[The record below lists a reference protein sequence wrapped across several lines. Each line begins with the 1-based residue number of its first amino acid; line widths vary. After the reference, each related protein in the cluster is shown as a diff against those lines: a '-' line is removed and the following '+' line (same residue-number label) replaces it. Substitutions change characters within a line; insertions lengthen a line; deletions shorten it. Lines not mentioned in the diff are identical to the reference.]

1 MNYSILVVDDSW
13 ESREMIM
20 SVLNTDE
27 SYDVSMAENGEEAI
41 SKLQV
46 KNYDLVI
53 TDISMPVMD
62 GLELLDHLTKE
73 VPNTP
78 VITFTGFGD
87 LFGIKALER
96 GAEDCIFKPF
106 DARDFK
112 LRVAKALKYSHL
124 KKYHDRL
131 EQKNEE
137 LRMLSVTDQLTQL
150 YNRHYML
157 DALRREFARARR
169 YRSKLS
175 CAMVDIDHFKQVN
188 DEYGHLQGDSILREF
203 AALIRN
209 TCREVDICSRYGGEE
224 FLVILPET
232 DRRGAE
238 CMANRL
244 KRATETMP
252 IFKVNSVELLEELSI
267 SISIGLSYYPD
278 PRIKNEQDLVA
289 LADEAL
295 YMAKDKGRNCVI
307 VA

>member
-1 MNYSILVVDDSW
+1 MSYSILVVDDSW
-13 ESREMIM
+13 ESREVIT
-20 SVLNTDE
+20 SILNTQED
-27 SYDVSMAENGEEAI
+27 YDLVLAENGQEALT
-41 SKLQV
+41 KLQSQ
-46 KNYDLVI
+46 NIDLVI

-62 GLELLDHLTKE
+62 GLELLDHMTKE
-73 VPNTP
+73 LPNVP

-87 LFGIKALER
+87 LFGAKALER

-124 KKYHDRL
+124 KKYQDLL

-137 LRMLSVTDQLTQL
+137 LRLLSVTDQLTQL
-150 YNRHYML
+150 YNRHFMQ
-157 DALRREFARARR
+157 DALKREFARAKR

-175 CAMVDIDHFKQVN
+175 CILVDIDHFKKIN
-188 DEYGHLQGDSILREF
+188 DKYGHLQGDSVLREF
-203 AALIRN
+203 AALIKN
-209 TCREVDICSRYGGEE
+209 SSREVDIPCRYGGEE

-238 CMANRL
+238 CMADRL
-244 KRATETMP
+244 RRATEVMP
-252 IFKVNSVELLEELSI
+252 IFRVDSVELLNGVNI
-267 SISIGLSYYPD
+267 SISIGLAAYPD
-278 PRIKNEQDLVA
+278 PRIRTEKDLIS

-295 YMAKDKGRNCVI
+295 YLAKNQGRNCVM